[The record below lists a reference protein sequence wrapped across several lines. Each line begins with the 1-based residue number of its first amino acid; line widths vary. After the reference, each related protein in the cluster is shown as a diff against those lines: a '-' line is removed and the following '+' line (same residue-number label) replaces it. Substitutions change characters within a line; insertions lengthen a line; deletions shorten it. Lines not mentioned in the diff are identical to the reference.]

1 MKIHYFQRYHQG
13 EDRATA
19 NTMLMLSRLYTYS
32 ADKFFRFLKDQYF
45 ADNPFEPEITFNLQ
59 EKSEKS
65 RPDATITQESF
76 KIVVETK
83 LTDWFHD
90 DQLVNHLESFKDEK
104 YKVLITLSSEYMNKS
119 MREKFESQLK
129 AYNKEHETNII
140 HVNTTFADLAN
151 GIQDVLDPRDY
162 ELQDVLD
169 DYLSYCYEDN
179 LISDAWKKLRVQ
191 LAGTTFDFNMSSDVY
206 YDNIERGF
214 AGHDFLGLY
223 KDKSVR
229 GIGKVVA
236 IIAARRVGDELEFEV
251 VKGEITEERKEKIRL
266 AIEDGKSYGY
276 NLDAHNYFFVEKFYE
291 TDFKKVTKYAPM
303 GSRVFDLTEILGID
317 KLPSVDKM
325 AEQLRTKSWT

>member
-32 ADKFFRFLKDQYF
+32 PDKFFRFLKDQYF
-45 ADNPFEPEITFNLQ
+45 VDNPFEPEITFNLQ

-90 DQLVNHLESFKDEK
+90 DQLVNHLASFKDEK
-104 YKVLITLSSEYMNKS
+104 YKVLITLSSVYMNKN
-119 MREKFESQLK
+119 MREKFEGQLK
-129 AYNKEHETNII
+129 EYNKKNETNII
-140 HVNTTFADLAN
+140 HVNTTFEDLAH

-162 ELQDVLD
+162 ELQDILD

-179 LISDAWKKLRVQ
+179 LISDEWKKLRVQ
-191 LAGTTFDFNMSSDVY
+191 LAGTTFDFNMTSDVY

-214 AGHDFLGLY
+214 AGHEYLGLY

-229 GIGKVVA
+229 GIGKVIA
-236 IIAARRVGDELEFEV
+236 IISAKKDGDNLEFKA
-251 VKGEITEERKEKIRL
+251 VKGDITDERKQKILL
-266 AIEDGKSYGY
+266 AIEDAKSYGY
-276 NLDAHNYFFVEKFYE
+276 TLDAYNYFFVDKFYE
-291 TDFKKVTKYAPM
+291 TDFKKITKYAPM
-303 GSRVFDLTEILGID
+303 GSRVFDLTEVLETE
-317 KLPSVDKM
+317 KLPAVDKI
-325 AEQLRTKSWT
+325 AEMLKNKTWT